1 MLFEKN
7 EKINEYIEKNKEK
20 IEEKNNEYSEI
31 EKNLISKNQFE
42 KYKWIY

>member
-7 EKINEYIEKNKEK
+7 EKINEYIEKNKEN

-42 KYKWIY
+42 KYKLIY